1 MNTLTRWIQ
10 SVTGLEIAV
19 VSHILASLLIVLV
32 LWGLQTLLIQLV
44 NWGSKSPRTRY
55 RWGKTIHYSAIALG
69 IVLVVR
75 VWLEGLP
82 SLANFLGLVSAGL
95 AIALSDL
102 VTGLAGWVFIL
113 TRRPFEVGDR
123 IQLGEFRGD
132 VIDLRPFAFS
142 LVEIGNW
149 VDADQSTGRIIH
161 VPNGKIF
168 REPLANY
175 TQGFAY
181 IWHEI
186 PVLVT
191 FESNWEEAKRIVN
204 EAVYRHAEM
213 LSDSA
218 ARRVRM
224 AARRYYIVFSKLTP
238 IVYTS
243 VEDSGILLTIR
254 FLCQPRRR
262 RGTSEAIWEDIL
274 REFAKHD
281 DIDLAYPTQRI
292 YNNRLEGK
300 PDAGGPSRPGRPD

>member
-1 MNTLTRWIQ
+1 MNDLLTELKNLTNFDI
-10 SVTGLEIAV
+10 GLLQKLLE
-19 VSHILASLLIVLV
+19 SLGLILALWLVQRALVWLLFQRLE
-32 LWGLQTLLIQLV
+32 
-44 NWGSKSPRTRY
+44 SPRQRY
-55 RWGKTIHYSAIALG
+55 RWRKVINYTAVGVG
-69 IVLVVR
+69 VLLMAR
-75 VWLEGLP
+75 VWLVGLT
-82 SLANFLGLVSAGL
+82 SLATFLGLVSAGL

-102 VTGLAGWVFIL
+102 VTGIAGWVFIL
-113 TRRPFEVGDR
+113 TRRPFELGDR
-123 IQLGEFRGD
+123 IEMGEYRGD

-149 VDADQSTGRIIH
+149 VDADQSTGRIVHI
-161 VPNGKIF
+161 PNGRILK
-168 REPLANY
+168 EPLANY
-175 TQGFAY
+175 TQGFDY
-181 IWHEI
+181 IWHEL

-191 FESNWEEAKRIVN
+191 FESDWEKAKAILVETVN
-204 EAVYRHAEM
+204 KNAES

-243 VEDSGILLTIR
+243 VEDSGVLLTMR

-262 RGTSEAIWEDIL
+262 RGTSEAIWEDVL

-300 PDAGGPSRPGRPD
+300 PGAGGKPQV

>member
-1 MNTLTRWIQ
+1 MD
-10 SVTGLEIAV
+10 
-19 VSHILASLLIVLV
+19 SLLTELRTFFSFDVGLLEKLLESLGLILILWLLQRLLV
-32 LWGLQTLLIQLV
+32 WILFQRFESARL
-44 NWGSKSPRTRY
+44 RY
-55 RWGKTIHYSAIALG
+55 RWRKAINYTAVGLG
-69 IVLVVR
+69 ILVMAR
-75 VWLEGLP
+75 VWLVGLT
-82 SLANFLGLVSAGL
+82 SLATFLGLVSAGL

-102 VTGLAGWVFIL
+102 VTGVAGWVFIL

-123 IQLGEFRGD
+123 IEIGEYRGD

-142 LVEIGNW
+142 LIEIGNW

-161 VPNGKIF
+161 VPNGRVL

-175 TQGFAY
+175 TQGFDY
-181 IWHEI
+181 IWHEL

-191 FESNWEEAKRIVN
+191 FESDWEKAKAILT
-204 EAVYRHAEM
+204 EAVNKNAET

-243 VEDSGILLTIR
+243 VEDSGILLTMR

-262 RGTSEAIWEDIL
+262 RGTSEAIWEDVL

-281 DIDLAYPTQRI
+281 DIDLAYPTQRM

-300 PDAGGPSRPGRPD
+300 PGAGGKPKV